1 MLGLKPTTT
10 TILLVATSETRRMV
24 VAQQLEALGYSVII
38 ISDQHMLGD
47 LVKAG
52 HYDLVVVD
60 LTGGNPQQK
69 QALSAYVAE
78 LMAKG
83 TPVLMLTT
91 DQQSDAQAWTRETLN
106 YRVGAALRNRNA
118 SDVLSERQVRYEGLN
133 ILDPETAL
141 FSRRYFEAI
150 FPTEI
155 ERSRRV
161 HQPMTIL
168 LVDVVNANV
177 LPENAWQAISV
188 NLLTC
193 LRQTDILVRFNQTM
207 ILVLLPFTE
216 SALARAVAARLM
228 KSLEMLQL
236 DNAVQLR
243 LNIGIA
249 TFPQNGATPQV
260 LLSAVQHSVGQAT
273 RPGQII
279 GFDQS

>member
-1 MLGLKPTTT
+1 
-10 TILLVATSETRRMV
+10 
-24 VAQQLEALGYSVII
+24 
-38 ISDQHMLGD
+38 
-47 LVKAG
+47 
-52 HYDLVVVD
+52 
-60 LTGGNPQQK
+60 
-69 QALSAYVAE
+69 
-78 LMAKG
+78 MAKG

-236 DNAVQLR
+236 DNAVQLQ
-243 LNIGIA
+243 LNIGMA